1 MSVTENKFR
10 IVVGENVYGHANSSN
25 YDEWCLMVDKNGGL
39 YLGNSTVTPTQI
51 SELNT
56 YYHNPIYLE
65 EDGNFVI
72 AESSKLDNLCV
83 PYCSSTQDGIV
94 PKADAS
100 DGTINSQTGDLVLS
114 YDSSNKTIGWYK
126 LPANAF
132 NNTNTVTNY
141 YYGTCGDASNAVNKT
156 VSNVYCPGGFVGVGT
171 PIYVTFTNGNNVAI
185 STIQINYSSSG
196 YVTGQIYYKNALLTQ
211 ADSVWEPGTII
222 ALVMTNRTR
231 FDIVGILNSGSSDV
245 TLPIDIEIQS
255 ISPHQPSATTAN
267 IVYFAPA
274 INGDANLVYDTYYE
288 FQYSNSDL
296 TSTDVKAHPGI
307 RIGQASTNKVSAL
320 RTSNGCYDMQIFP
333 PAEVGHMHIG
343 DYSNLLSTSFYGR
356 LWGDVVGNVVGNVT
370 GNLTGNVTGN
380 ADSATT
386 STNVKIIGNNTSAYY
401 PIVFT
406 KTRNTSTS
414 SAVDASLCVDSNISS
429 SSSTATGLRY
439 NPSANA
445 CYCSGGFYEASDENL
460 KNFYKDIEVDLDRL
474 AQLPKKYF
482 YWKEGD
488 DKLHIG
494 TSAQEIQKIYPELVD
509 EVNGVLSVSYDK
521 LSIIALKGID
531 ILNDKVKSL
540 EERLEKIEKII
551 K

>member
-10 IVVGENVYGHANSSN
+10 IVVGENVYGNSNSKN
-25 YDEWCLMVDKNGGL
+25 YNEWCLMVDKNGGL
-39 YLGNSTVTPTQI
+39 YLGNSTSTPTRI

-56 YYHNPIYLE
+56 YYHDPIYLE
-65 EDGNFVI
+65 EDGNLVI
-72 AESSKLDNLCV
+72 AESSQLENMCV
-83 PYCSSTQDGIV
+83 PYCSSTQDGVV

-100 DGTINSQTGDLVLS
+100 AGTISSQTNDWVLTRK
-114 YDSSNKTIGWYK
+114 SSGVIDWYK
-126 LPANAF
+126 LPSAAF
-132 NNTNTVTNY
+132 SNTNTVTNY
-141 YYGTCGDASNAVNKT
+141 YYGACGSAISDANK
-156 VSNVYCPGGFVGVGT
+156 VVQYVYCPAHIGVGT
-171 PIYVTFTNGNNVAI
+171 PIYVNFTNGNNVAI
-185 STIQINYSSSG
+185 SSIQVNY
-196 YVTGQIYYKNALLTQ
+196 TGNAYITGGIYYKNAPLTQ

-222 ALVMTNRTR
+222 ALVNTARAR

-245 TLPIDIEIQS
+245 TLPINIEIQS
-255 ISPHQPSATTAN
+255 IRPYEPTAN
-267 IVYFAPA
+267 YDNYVFFAPA
-274 INGDANLVYDTYYE
+274 IDDRGRVCKTYYD
-288 FQYSNSDL
+288 FKYSDSSLTQSDVMAY
-296 TSTDVKAHPGI
+296 SGI
-307 RIGQASTNKVSAL
+307 RIGQASTNNVLSF
-320 RTSNGCYDMQIFP
+320 RTSNGSYDMQIFP
-333 PAEVGHMHIG
+333 PADRGHMHIG

-370 GNLTGNVTGN
+370 GNLTGDVTGN
-380 ADSATT
+380 ASSATT
-386 STNVKIIGNNTSAYY
+386 SNSVKIIGNNNSAYY

-439 NPSANA
+439 NPSANT

-494 TSAQEIQKIYPELVD
+494 TSAQELQKIYPELVD
-509 EVNGVLSVSYDK
+509 DVNGVLSVSYDK

-531 ILNDKVKSL
+531 ILNNKVKSL
-540 EERLEKIEKII
+540 EERLDKLEKII

>member
-141 YYGTCGDASNAVNKT
+141 YYGACSNAADDANKT
-156 VSNVYCPGGFVGVGT
+156 VGNVYCPGGFVGVGT

-222 ALVMTNRTR
+222 ALVMTTRTR
-231 FDIVGILNSGSSDV
+231 FDIVGILG
-245 TLPIDIEIQS
+245 
-255 ISPHQPSATTAN
+255 
-267 IVYFAPA
+267 
-274 INGDANLVYDTYYE
+274 
-288 FQYSNSDL
+288 
-296 TSTDVKAHPGI
+296 
-307 RIGQASTNKVSAL
+307 
-320 RTSNGCYDMQIFP
+320 
-333 PAEVGHMHIG
+333 
-343 DYSNLLSTSFYGR
+343 
-356 LWGDVVGNVVGNVT
+356 
-370 GNLTGNVTGN
+370 
-380 ADSATT
+380 
-386 STNVKIIGNNTSAYY
+386 GNNTSEDYY
-401 PIVFT
+401 QEPMYTEGIQISSANGSDLGDLYVPT
-406 KTRNTSTS
+406 GTTSTS
-414 SAVDASLCVDSNISS
+414 VAVGNHNHDSSYLSLNGGTMSTTSKINFYNTNNYIQG
-429 SSSTATGLRY
+429 SSSTYLKVNGSSGIYFSINGTNELTMTSSYLYPSTNGGIGLGQSSYRFTY
-439 NPSANA
+439 GYFKSSVYAA
-445 CYCSGGFYEASDENL
+445 SGFYESSDERL
-460 KNFYKDIEVDLDRL
+460 KNFYNDIEVDLDKL

-482 YWKEGD
+482 SWKSD
-488 DKLHIG
+488 NNVDKLHIG
-494 TSAQEIQKIYPELVD
+494 TSAQELEKLYPELV
-509 EVNGVLSVSYDK
+509 SVTEDGYLNVAYDK